1 MKTLKLKS
9 KTNPNGGDL
18 NISRFIVSQKALFP
32 FLTITFGLAWAILGL
47 YIFMPE
53 QMTNLFGQLSGQHPL
68 FFLAVYAPAIGA
80 FTVIISVGGFK
91 GIKQFLSR
99 ILLWRCSLSW
109 YAFLIVGIPLVFIG
123 GSYLRGNLFTDPFP
137 FTTISS
143 MLIALLLAAIKGPI
157 EEFGWRGLVL
167 PLFQRKLAPFWAAIT
182 LGAIWGVWHLP
193 AFLLSGTQQSNWSFA
208 PFFAGCI
215 ALSVIVTPLFNASK
229 GSILLSAFFHF
240 MVMNPLF
247 PDAEPYDTYILLLV
261 AIFIVWNN
269 RKTMFTTEG
278 TIKRVIPLDNNVAE
292 QE

>member
-1 MKTLKLKS
+1 
-9 KTNPNGGDL
+9 
-18 NISRFIVSQKALFP
+18 
-32 FLTITFGLAWAILGL
+32 
-47 YIFMPE
+47 
-53 QMTNLFGQLSGQHPL
+53 
-68 FFLAVYAPAIGA
+68 
-80 FTVIISVGGFK
+80 
-91 GIKQFLSR
+91 
-99 ILLWRCSLSW
+99 
-109 YAFLIVGIPLVFIG
+109 
-123 GSYLRGNLFTDPFP
+123 
-137 FTTISS
+137 